1 MKKRILIFTFLWLPF
16 IVSAQIE
23 DAWVYFTDKEDV
35 ATKIAN
41 PLTILTQK
49 AIDRK
54 NKHGV
59 AIDARDVEV
68 NESYITSLK
77 NATGIT
83 VYAKSKWF
91 NAVHVRGTETDID
104 NLETTFSFVD
114 HIEFADKSLNTTRV
128 SIPNKK
134 AKDKFSVENTRVV
147 FNYGNTQN
155 QVEMINADDL
165 HVADYTGEG
174 VTVAVI
180 DAGFPNVNTMGAFQR
195 LRDNSDLLG
204 GYDFVNRT
212 SDVYASTVSDHG
224 TKVLS
229 TMAGFIENQYVGT
242 APDASY
248 YLFLTEDG
256 LDENP
261 VEESYW
267 VEAAERA
274 DSLGVDILNTSLG
287 YKDFPTYP
295 RYDYTSAD
303 MDGNTAFITRGAN
316 IAYEK
321 GMLVVNSAGNSGVN
335 GVNAPADA
343 IGVFTIGAVDGN
355 GDYVSF
361 SSKGSVIQP
370 THKPDVVARGGAAYV
385 IDSNNNIVQNNGT
398 SFSSPIMTG
407 GLASLIQALPNFTNA
422 EIMQLVRESA
432 SIYNTPNFE
441 IGYGI
446 PDLQQAL
453 GAVLNKGGDILG
465 KEFKIFPNP
474 AKSLLFVNFPEN
486 VNSADIAIFDVLGK
500 LVINTTIYQNNKA
513 LNIEALSKG
522 IYIARLKGDNKKTNT
537 FKLIKE

>member
-1 MKKRILIFTFLWLPF
+1 MKKRLLILTLLWLPF
-16 IVSAQIE
+16 ISSAQQIE
-23 DAWVYFTDKEDV
+23 DAWVYLVDKEDV
-35 ATKIAN
+35 ANKIAN

-54 NKHGV
+54 NKHSIV
-59 AIDARDVEV
+59 IDARDVPI

-77 NATGIT
+77 TATGIT

-91 NAVHVRGTETDID
+91 NAIHVRGTEVNIN
-104 NLETTFSFVD
+104 NLESTFSFVD
-114 HIEFADKSLNTTRV
+114 HIEFADRSLNTSRT
-128 SIPNKK
+128 SLIQK
-134 AKDKFSVENTRVV
+134 AKDKFSVENTQVI

-174 VTVAVI
+174 VTIAVI
-180 DAGFPNVNTMGAFQR
+180 DAGFPNVDTMGAFQR
-195 LRDNSDLLG
+195 LRDNNDLLD

-212 SDVYASTVSDHG
+212 SDVYASTVSEHG

-229 TMAGFIENQYVGT
+229 TMAGYIENQYVGT

-274 DSLGVDILNTSLG
+274 DSLGVDIVNTSLG
-287 YKDFPTYP
+287 YKDFPSYP

-316 IAYEK
+316 IAFEK
-321 GMLVVNSAGNSGVN
+321 GMILVNSAGNSGN
-335 GVNAPADA
+335 SGVNAPADA
-343 IGVFTIGAVDGN
+343 SGVFSIGAVDGN
-355 GDYVSF
+355 ENYVSF
-361 SSKGSVIQP
+361 SSKGSAIQP
-370 THKPDVVARGGAAYV
+370 THKPDVAARGGAPYV
-385 IDSNNNIVQNNGT
+385 INSSNFIIQNNGT
-398 SFSSPIMTG
+398 SFSSPIMAG
-407 GLASLIQALPNFTNA
+407 GLACLIQALPNLTNA
-422 EIMQLVRESA
+422 EIMQLVRESG
-432 SIYNTPNFE
+432 SIYSTPNYE

-446 PDLQQAL
+446 PNLQDAL
-453 GAVLNKGGDILG
+453 GAVLNEENTMGS
-465 KEFKIFPNP
+465 EFSIFPNP
-474 AKSLLFVNFPEN
+474 VKNSLFINFPEN
-486 VNSADIAIFDVLGK
+486 VTSTQVMVFDILGK
-500 LVINTTIYQNNKA
+500 LVINTSIYQNNKA
-513 LNIEALSKG
+513 LNLGTLSKG
-522 IYIARLKGDNKKTNT
+522 MYIVKLKGDNKKTNT

>member
-1 MKKRILIFTFLWLPF
+1 MKKRLLFFALLWLPF
-16 IVSAQIE
+16 ITSAQLIE

-49 AIDRK
+49 TIDRK
-54 NKHGV
+54 NKHSV
-59 AIDARDVEV
+59 TIDARDVPV
-68 NESYITSLK
+68 NETYISQIK
-77 NATGIT
+77 GATGIT

-91 NAVHVRGTETDID
+91 NAIHVRGTETDID
-104 NLETTFSFVD
+104 NLETTFSFID
-114 HIEFADKSLNTTRV
+114 HIEFADKSLNTTRI
-128 SIPNKK
+128 SISNKK

-155 QVEMINADDL
+155 QVEMIKADDL
-165 HVADYTGEG
+165 HLADYTGEG

-195 LRDNSDLLG
+195 LRNNGDLLG

-212 SDVYASTVSDHG
+212 TDVYASTVSDHG

-229 TMAGFIENQYVGT
+229 TMAGYVENQYVGT

-274 DSLGVDILNTSLG
+274 DSLGVDIVNTSLG
-287 YKDFPTYP
+287 YKDFPSYP
-295 RYDYTSAD
+295 RYDYTYAD

-316 IAYEK
+316 IAFEK
-321 GMLVVNSAGNSGVN
+321 GLLLVNSAGNAGNN

-343 IGVFTIGAVDGN
+343 AGVFAIAAVDAN
-355 GDYVSF
+355 ENYVSF
-361 SSKGSVIQP
+361 SSKGSAIQP
-370 THKPDVVARGGAAYV
+370 THKPDVAARGGLAYV
-385 IDSNNNIVQNNGT
+385 INSGNIIVQNNGT
-398 SFSSPIMTG
+398 SFSSPIMAG
-407 GLASLIQALPNFTNA
+407 GLACLIQALPNLTNA
-422 EIMQLVRESA
+422 EIMQLVRESG
-432 SIYNTPNFE
+432 SIYNTPNYE

-453 GAVLNKGGDILG
+453 GTVLNEGIILET
-465 KEFKIFPNP
+465 EFKIFPNP
-474 AKSLLFVNFPEN
+474 VKNLLFINFPEN
-486 VNSADIAIFDVLGK
+486 VNSADVKVFDVLGK
-500 LVINTTIYQNNKA
+500 LVIDTTIYINNRS
-513 LNIEALSKG
+513 LNLSSLSRG
-522 IYIARLKGDNKKTNT
+522 MYIAKLQGDNKKANT
-537 FKLIKE
+537 FKLLKK

>member
-1 MKKRILIFTFLWLPF
+1 MTKRILIFSLLWFPF
-16 IVSAQIE
+16 IASAQIE
-23 DAWVYFTDKEDV
+23 DAWVYLTDKENV

-41 PLTILTQK
+41 PITILTQK

-59 AIDARDVEV
+59 SIDARDVEV
-68 NESYITSLK
+68 NESYITQLK
-77 NATGIT
+77 GATGIT

-91 NAVHVRGTETDID
+91 NAVHVRGTESNIN
-104 NLETTFSFVD
+104 NLETTFGFVD
-114 HIEFADKSLNTTRV
+114 HIEFADRSLNTTRTGLV
-128 SIPNKK
+128 KK
-134 AKDKFSVENTRVV
+134 AKDKFSVENERVV

-155 QVEMINADDL
+155 QVEMIKADYL
-165 HVADYTGEG
+165 HENDYTGEG

-195 LRDNSDLLG
+195 LRDNNDLLG

-229 TMAGFIENQYVGT
+229 TMAGFINNQYVGT

-274 DSLGVDILNTSLG
+274 DSLGVDIINTSLG
-287 YKDFPTYP
+287 YKDFPSYP

-316 IAYEK
+316 IASEK
-321 GMLVVNSAGNSGVN
+321 GMLVVNSAGNSGN
-335 GVNAPADA
+335 SGVNAPADA
-343 IGVFTIGAVDGN
+343 AGVFTVGAVDGKEN
-355 GDYVSF
+355 YVSF
-361 SSKGSVIQP
+361 SSKGSAIQP
-370 THKPDVVARGGAAYV
+370 THKPDVAARGGLAYV
-385 IDSNNNIVQNNGT
+385 INSSNSIVQNNGT

-407 GLASLIQALPNFTNA
+407 GLACLMQALPNMTNT

-432 SIYNTPNFE
+432 SIYSTPDYE

-446 PDLQQAL
+446 PNLQLARE
-453 GAVLNKGGDILG
+453 AVLSDEGTMGA
-465 KEFKIFPNP
+465 EFKIFPNP
-474 AKSLLFVNFPEN
+474 AKKSVFIDFPEDVSSAEVN
-486 VNSADIAIFDVLGK
+486 VFDILGK
-500 LVINTTIYQNNKA
+500 QVINTIIYQNNKV
-513 LNIEALSKG
+513 LNIEALSNG
-522 IYIARLKGDNKKTNT
+522 IYIARLKGDNNKTNT

>member
-1 MKKRILIFTFLWLPF
+1 MKKRILVFVLFCLPF
-16 IVSAQIE
+16 FAIAQIE
-23 DAWVYFTDKEDV
+23 DAWVYLADKVDV
-35 ATKIAN
+35 ANKIAN

-49 AIDRK
+49 SIDRK
-54 NKHGV
+54 SKHGV
-59 AIDARDVEV
+59 SIDSRDVEV
-68 NESYITSLK
+68 NESYITDLK
-77 NATGIT
+77 SATGIT

-91 NAVHVRGTETDID
+91 NAVHVRGTETDIS
-104 NLETTFSFVD
+104 NLEITFGFVD
-114 HIEFADKSLNTTRV
+114 HIEFADRSLNTTRV
-128 SIPNKK
+128 STPQKV
-134 AKDKFSVENTRVV
+134 KDKFSVENTRVV

-165 HVADYTGEG
+165 HLADFTGEG

-195 LRDNSDLLG
+195 LRDNGDLLD

-212 SDVYASTVSDHG
+212 SNVYASAVSDHG

-229 TMAGFIENQYVGT
+229 TMAGYIENQYVGT

-274 DSLGVDILNTSLG
+274 DSLGVDVLNTSLG
-287 YKDFPTYP
+287 YKDFPDYS

-303 MDGNTAFITRGAN
+303 MDGNTAFITKGAN
-316 IAYEK
+316 IAFEK
-321 GMLVVNSAGNSGVN
+321 GMLVVNSAGNSGN
-335 GVNAPADA
+335 SGVNAPADA
-343 IGVFTIGAVDGN
+343 AGVFTIGAVDFN
-355 GDYVSF
+355 ENYVSF
-361 SSKGSVIQP
+361 SSKGSAIQP

-385 IDSNNNIVQNNGT
+385 IDKFNTILQNNGT

-407 GLASLIQALPNFTNA
+407 GLACLMQALPNLTNA
-422 EIMQLVRESA
+422 EIIQLVRESA
-432 SIYNTPNFE
+432 SIYNTPNYE

-453 GAVLNKGGDILG
+453 VAVLNEGNPMGT
-465 KEFKIFPNP
+465 EFKIFPNP
-474 AKSLLFVNFPEN
+474 AKDLLFVNFPED
-486 VNSADIAIFDVLGK
+486 VNSAEVKIFDVLGK
-500 LVINTTIYQNNKA
+500 LVINTTIYQDNKV
-513 LNIEALSKG
+513 LKLEALSKG

-537 FKLIKE
+537 FKVIKE